1 MSTRWFTCQIL
12 GINDNMVSGG
22 CESSSTSGRPKLV
35 CISPPLGLHDL
46 CKNSP
51 VEVCFYTIPDL
62 IFDHPIF
69 IFYFV
74 TVLFIIVW
82 VSLVILWLG
91 RAVHMNEAG
100 SCEVSVQGLG

>member
-1 MSTRWFTCQIL
+1 ML
-12 GINDNMVSGG
+12 LDG

-35 CISPPLGLHDL
+35 CISVPLGLHDL
-46 CKNSP
+46 CRDSRRGLFLHNS
-51 VEVCFYTIPDL
+51 IAPDL

-82 VSLVILWLG
+82 LSLVILWLG
-91 RAVHMNEAG
+91 RAIHMNEAG